1 MTIRRAS
8 DMDLLTAVLNLAD
21 TQDDRHIE
29 RIQALGKRLS
39 TYLDDHDFDIGEEI
53 TSLKQDILTLM
64 RTISLQND
72 RLRMQER
79 LLTTQSSQI
88 QTLSQALND
97 YLATTQQEGEQL
109 LSLQSLATRIQEQ
122 RLQIQSLARAL
133 VEQGNR
139 IHELQKQIESKA
151 AEESLERHVGQS
163 ESQPANPALMRL
175 INDQVERIH
184 ALNATVVEL
193 LERIEALETQA

>member
-1 MTIRRAS
+1 
-8 DMDLLTAVLNLAD
+8 MDLLTAVLNLAD

-29 RIQALGKRLS
+29 RIQALGNRLA
-39 TYLDDHDFDIGEEI
+39 TYMDDQDFDIGEEI

-193 LERIEALETQA
+193 LERIEVLESQA

>member
-1 MTIRRAS
+1 
-8 DMDLLTAVLNLAD
+8 MDLLTAVLNLAD

-193 LERIEALETQA
+193 LERIEVLESQA

>member
-1 MTIRRAS
+1 
-8 DMDLLTAVLNLAD
+8 MDLLTAVLNLAD

-88 QTLSQALND
+88 QTLSQALN
-97 YLATTQQEGEQL
+97 E
-109 LSLQSLATRIQEQ
+109 
-122 RLQIQSLARAL
+122 
-133 VEQGNR
+133 
-139 IHELQKQIESKA
+139 
-151 AEESLERHVGQS
+151 
-163 ESQPANPALMRL
+163 
-175 INDQVERIH
+175 
-184 ALNATVVEL
+184 
-193 LERIEALETQA
+193 

>member
-1 MTIRRAS
+1 
-8 DMDLLTAVLNLAD
+8 MDLLTAVLNLAD

-193 LERIEALETQA
+193 LERIEALESQA

>member
-1 MTIRRAS
+1 
-8 DMDLLTAVLNLAD
+8 MDLLTAVLNLAD